1 MNKKMLLVLLACF
14 LVFGL
19 VFGIQAVMRIGMN
32 QFFDNMPMPAASIT
46 VAEAEEA
53 SWARGISAVGTAR
66 AVNGTQLTTEAAG
79 IVTEI
84 RFNSGDMVEKGDIL
98 LRLDDATDR
107 AELQSL
113 RAAAELA
120 RLELDRSKR
129 LNQQGS
135 ISKAELD
142 RSQSQA
148 DQASGALNAQ
158 QARVNQKTIRAPFSG
173 QLGIRQV
180 DLGEYLSPGT
190 PVVSL
195 QQLDPV
201 YIEFSLPEQRL
212 ASIDLEMDIEATVD
226 AWPGERFAGQITAME
241 PGVNPGTRNFTIQA
255 TLDNPDHKLRAGM
268 FARVNIDLGDAEALL
283 AIPQTAVSYNPYGN
297 AVFVV
302 VEGEADENGEP
313 ALTVSRR
320 FVRTG
325 RTLGDMVA
333 ITEGLEPGDRVATSG
348 LLKLSN
354 NASVTIS
361 DEAVPEADTAPTPDN
376 T

>member
-1 MNKKMLLVLLACF
+1 MNKKMFLVLLACF
-14 LVFGL
+14 VVFGL

-32 QFFDNMPMPAASIT
+32 QFFDSMPMPAASIT
-46 VAEAEEA
+46 VAEAEDA

-66 AVNGTQLTTEAAG
+66 AVNGTQLTTESAG

-98 LRLDDATDR
+98 LKLDDATDR

-212 ASIDLEMDIEATVD
+212 ASIQLEMDIEATVD
-226 AWPGERFAGQITAME
+226 AWPGERFSGQITAME
-241 PGVNPGTRNFTIQA
+241 PGINPGTRNFTIQA
-255 TLDNPDHKLRAGM
+255 TLDNPDNKLRAGM

-302 VEGEADENGEP
+302 IEGEADENGEP
-313 ALTVSRR
+313 SLTVSRR

-333 ITEGLEPGDRVATSG
+333 ITEGLEAGDRVATSG

-354 NASVTIS
+354 NASVIIS
-361 DEAVPEADTAPTPDN
+361 DEAAPQADTAPTPDN

>member
-1 MNKKMLLVLLACF
+1 MNLKILFTLIGLIVLFLLVF
-14 LVFGL
+14 V
-19 VFGIQAVMRIGMN
+19 VQAMMRMGMN
-32 QFFDNMPMPAASIT
+32 QFFDNMPMPAATIT
-46 VAEAEEA
+46 AAEAETA
-53 SWARGISAVGTAR
+53 AWARGINAVGTAR

-84 RFNSGDMVEKGDIL
+84 RFSSGDTVEKGQIL
-98 LRLDDATDR
+98 LRLDDDTDR

-113 RAAAELA
+113 RAAAELT
-120 RLELDRSKR
+120 RLDLDRTER
-129 LNQQGS
+129 LHRQGS

-142 RSQSQA
+142 RAKSQA

-158 QARVNQKTIRAPFSG
+158 QARVNQKTIRAPFAG

-201 YIEFSLPEQRL
+201 YLEFSLPEQRL
-212 ASIDLEMDIEATVD
+212 ADIKLDMTVRAEVD
-226 AWPGERFAGQITAME
+226 AWPGEAFEGVITALE
-241 PGVNPGTRNFTIQA
+241 PGINPGTRNFMIQA
-255 TLDNPDHKLRAGM
+255 TLDNPEQKLRAGM
-268 FARVNIDLGDAEALL
+268 FARVTIDLGDADDVV

-297 AVFVV
+297 AVFVI
-302 VEGEADENGEP
+302 VENEGKNGEP
-313 ALTVSRR
+313 HLTVNRR

-333 ITEGLEPGDRVATSG
+333 ILEGLEPGDRVATSG

-354 NASVTIS
+354 NATVKIS
-361 DEAVPEADTAPTPDN
+361 DEAEPPASTAPTPDN
-376 T
+376 S

>member
-1 MNKKMLLVLLACF
+1 MNLKILFTLIGLIVLFLLVF
-14 LVFGL
+14 V
-19 VFGIQAVMRIGMN
+19 VQAVMRMGMN
-32 QFFDNMPMPAASIT
+32 AYFDNMPMQVATIT
-46 VAEAEEA
+46 AAEAETA
-53 SWARGISAVGTAR
+53 AWARGISAVGTAR

-84 RFNSGDMVEKGDIL
+84 RFTSGDTVEKGQIL
-98 LRLDDATDR
+98 LRLDDDTDR

-120 RLELDRSKR
+120 RLDLDRTER
-129 LNQQGS
+129 LHRQGS
-135 ISKAELD
+135 VSKAELD
-142 RSQSQA
+142 RAKSQA
-148 DQASGALNAQ
+148 DQASGALNTQ

-201 YIEFSLPEQRL
+201 YLEFNLPEQRL
-212 ASIDLEMDIEATVD
+212 ADIRLDMTVRAEVD
-226 AWPGERFAGQITAME
+226 AWPGETFEGRVTAVE
-241 PGVNPGTRNFTIQA
+241 PGINPGTRNFMIQA
-255 TLDNPDHKLRAGM
+255 TLDNPEQKLRAGM
-268 FARVNIDLGDAEALL
+268 FARVTLDLGDADEVV

-297 AVFVV
+297 AVFVI
-302 VEGEADENGEP
+302 VENEGNNGEP
-313 ALTVSRR
+313 HLTVNRR

-333 ITEGLEPGDRVATSG
+333 ILEGLEPGDRVATSG
-348 LLKLSN
+348 LLKLNN
-354 NASVTIS
+354 NATVKIS
-361 DEAVPEADTAPTPDN
+361 DEAQPPASTTPTPDN
-376 T
+376 S